1 MSSLSDRRKNNP
13 RKLPIPWDEIEALYC
28 AGHSGADIAEE
39 YADTGLTAGNI
50 RKRSSAECW
59 PTPHNLR
66 KKAEELIKKAEKAE
80 LGDRSNNPIDALVQR
95 VASQQLDHQNQVLD
109 ITSQALTDLKDS
121 GRKIIR
127 SAHDFELIDR
137 VARRTMDLDKE
148 DETSNLAINIHGFAH
163 PPEIKQADGHV
174 VDGEA

>member
-13 RKLPIPWDEIEALYC
+13 RKLPIPWDEVEALYC
-28 AGHSGADIAEE
+28 AGHSGVDIAKE
-39 YADTGLTAGNI
+39 YEDVGLTASNI
-50 RKRSSAECW
+50 RKRAHSECW

-66 KKAEELIKKAEKAE
+66 KKAEELIKQAEKTE
-80 LGDRSNNPIDALVQR
+80 LGERSNNPIEALAQR

-109 ITSQALTDLKDS
+109 ITSQALTDLKES

-127 SAHDFELIDR
+127 SAHDFELVDR

-148 DETSNLAINIHGFAH
+148 DETSNLAININAFGHA
-163 PPEIKQADGHV
+163 PKPVDGRV
-174 VDGEA
+174 VDE

>member
-1 MSSLSDRRKNNP
+1 MSSLSDRRKSDP
-13 RKLPIPWDEIEALYC
+13 RKLPIPWEEVEALYC

-39 YADTGLTAGNI
+39 YADTGLTVGNL
-50 RKRSSAECW
+50 RRRASSECW

-66 KKAEELIKKAEKAE
+66 KRANELIKQAEKGE
-80 LGDRSNNPIDALVQR
+80 LSSRANDPVEALAQR
-95 VASQQLDHQNQVLD
+95 VATQQLDHQNQVLD
-109 ITSQALTDLKDS
+109 ITGQALTDLKES

-148 DETSNLAINIHGFAH
+148 DETKNLAININSFAH
-163 PPEIKQADGHV
+163 PPTPVEGSV
-174 VDGEA
+174 VDVD